1 MEAGTV
7 VDVIGVVDT
16 VENWAVITRKDGKD
30 TQKRSLTIR
39 DDSGR
44 SVEVGCCGG
53 GGWGW
58 GCKVVVGFRVQGARW
73 GWCWWV

>member
-16 VENWAVITRKDGKD
+16 VQNWAVITRKDGKD

-44 SVEVGCCGG
+44 SVEVG
-53 GGWGW
+53 
-58 GCKVVVGFRVQGARW
+58 
-73 GWCWWV
+73 